1 MTPAL
6 YSTARLL
13 IEAVLSGQFDDARFH
28 AKALKV
34 EIDRPLSIRPWTPW
48 NQRGVQ

>member
-28 AKALKV
+28 AKTLKA
-34 EIDRPLSIRPWTPW
+34 EIDRPLKVRPWTPW
-48 NQRGVQ
+48 NQRGAQ